1 MTEETGKGNT
11 MPDEKETIIGRPRR
25 AGEIIGRLVI
35 GADMMPEADRPLDR
49 EWLRDRLI
57 QANLAG
63 GPATVHRN
71 VQHCLG
77 WLLVNGIRTRQGFE
91 QFLAHDGVQDE
102 LRDAYRTVL
111 RRRSVGR
118 DFEAGADYV
127 DPVGLCQWGGLL
139 YQAAGGGRDGLLAA
153 TAALRG
159 LLADYPEAL
168 DGLKRA
174 HGVDRDGR
182 NVVDQAAAAMID
194 DLGQDLVGQLVAAV
208 SRPKR
213 RRRKSAPK
221 LPAGL
226 KLTRRTKLAAKR

>member
-1 MTEETGKGNT
+1 
-11 MPDEKETIIGRPRR
+11 MPDEKETIIGRARR
-25 AGEIIGRLVI
+25 AGEIVGRLVI

-63 GPATVHRN
+63 GPAAVHRS

-102 LRDAYRTVL
+102 LRDAYFTVL
-111 RRRSVGR
+111 RRKQLFPEGIDGTDV
-118 DFEAGADYV
+118 V

-139 YQAAGGGRDGLLAA
+139 WQAAGGGRDVLLAA

-168 DGLKRA
+168 DGLKRDHA
-174 HGVDRDGR
+174 VDRYG
-182 NVVDQAAAAMID
+182 NNLVDLAAASIGAEKD
-194 DLGQDLVGQLVAAV
+194 ELVDMLVATV

-213 RRRKSAPK
+213 RRKSVR
-221 LPAGL
+221 